1 MGKKAEIAKAKTSL
15 GICDLND
22 LKRIQ
27 KVEFFQVVGKKA
39 SLTIIA
45 YGNGPELILKRPPS
59 WVNSKGYVSE

>member
-27 KVEFFQVVGKKA
+27 KVEFFQVGWKE
-39 SLTIIA
+39 S
-45 YGNGPELILKRPPS
+45 
-59 WVNSKGYVSE
+59 